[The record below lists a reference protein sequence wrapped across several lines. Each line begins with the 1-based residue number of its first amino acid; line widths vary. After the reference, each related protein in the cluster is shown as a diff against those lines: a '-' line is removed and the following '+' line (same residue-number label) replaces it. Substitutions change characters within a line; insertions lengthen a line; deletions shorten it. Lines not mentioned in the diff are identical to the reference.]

1 MTQITAGWIT
11 DPHTQQV
18 CDMLTGAGYECYFV
32 GGCVRNALLDVPV
45 NDIDI
50 STNARPDHVIELA
63 TAAGLKPV
71 PTGIDH
77 GTVTVVAGG
86 TPFEITTY
94 RRDVKTD
101 GRRAVVDFADSITD
115 DALRRDFTMNALY
128 ADPQGVV
135 VDPLNGLPDL
145 LARRVRFIEDA
156 DRRIKEDYLRILRF
170 FRFHAWYGDVNAGL
184 DADGLAACAA
194 NLAGLETLSKERVGS
209 EVKKLLAAADPA
221 PSTASMV
228 ASGVLNAILP
238 GADAKYLPVLV
249 HLEQQTGTLPDPIRR
264 LAVLGGQDVKT
275 LLRLSNAEAKQLA
288 QLREGIGSS
297 QNPAALGY
305 YLGADMARDVI
316 LLRAVLMETPLDE
329 TAFEQAKTGDTAQ
342 FPIKAADLMP
352 AYQGAALGGKLKEL
366 ERKWVASG
374 FALGK
379 EQLLGKSKDQST

>member
-50 STNARPDHVIELA
+50 STNARPDRVIELA
-63 TAAGLKPV
+63 TAAGLKSV
-71 PTGIDH
+71 PTGVDH
-77 GTVTVVAGG
+77 GTVTVVVGG

-94 RRDVKTD
+94 RRDVETD

-145 LARRVRFIEDA
+145 LARRLRFIEDA

-184 DADGLAACAA
+184 DAEGLAACAA
-194 NLAGLETLSKERVGS
+194 NLAGLETLSKERIGS

-221 PSTASMV
+221 PSTASMG

-249 HLEQQTGTLPDPIRR
+249 HLEQQTGMPPDPIRR
-264 LAVLGGQDVKT
+264 LAVLGGESVKT

-316 LLRAVLMETPLDE
+316 LLRTVLMETPLDE
-329 TAFEQAKTGDTAQ
+329 TAFEQAKAGAAAQ

-352 AYQGAALGGKLKEL
+352 AYQGAALGEKLKEL
-366 ERKWVASG
+366 ERKWLASG

>member
-1 MTQITAGWIT
+1 MTQITAGWID

-18 CDMLTGAGYECYFV
+18 CEMLTGAGYECYFV
-32 GGCVRNALLDVPV
+32 GGCVRNALLNVPV

-50 STNARPDHVIELA
+50 STNARPDRVIELA
-63 TAAGLKPV
+63 AGAGLKSV

-86 TPFEITTY
+86 SPYEITTY
-94 RRDVKTD
+94 RRDVETD
-101 GRRAVVDFADSITD
+101 GRRAVVDFADSITE

-128 ADPQGVV
+128 ANPQGMV

-170 FRFHAWYGDVNAGL
+170 FRFHAWYGDINAGL
-184 DADGLAACAA
+184 DAEGLAACAA
-194 NLAGLETLSKERVGS
+194 NLVGLETLSKERVGS
-209 EVKKLLAAADPA
+209 EIKKLLTAADPA
-221 PSTASMV
+221 PSTASMG
-228 ASGVLNAILP
+228 ASGVLSTILP
-238 GADAKYLPVLV
+238 GADVKYLPVLV
-249 HLEQQTGTLPDPIRR
+249 HLEQQTGSPPDPIRR
-264 LAVLGGQDVKT
+264 LAALGGEDVKT
-275 LLRLSNAEAKQLA
+275 LLRLSNTEAKKLV
-288 QLREGIGSS
+288 QLREGIASLQS
-297 QNPAALGY
+297 PAALGY

-316 LLRAVLMETPLDE
+316 LLRSALMETPLVE
-329 TAFEQAKTGDTAQ
+329 TAFEQAKAGAAVQ

-352 AYQGAALGGKLKEL
+352 AYQGAALGEKLKEL

>member
-11 DPHTQQV
+11 APHTQQV
-18 CDMLTGAGYECYFV
+18 CDMLTGAGFECYFV

-45 NDIDI
+45 NVIDI
-50 STNARPDHVIELA
+50 STNARPDRVIELA
-63 TAAGLKPV
+63 TAAGLKSV

-77 GTVTVVAGG
+77 GTVTVVSGG
-86 TPFEITTY
+86 AAYEITTY
-94 RRDVKTD
+94 RRDVETD

-128 ADPQGVV
+128 ADRHGMV

-184 DADGLAACAA
+184 DAEGLAACAA
-194 NLAGLETLSKERVGS
+194 NLAGLETLSKERIGS

-221 PSTASMV
+221 PSTASMA

-249 HLEQQTGTLPDPIRR
+249 HLEQQTGTPPDPIRR
-264 LAVLGGQDVKT
+264 LAVLGGENVKT

-329 TAFEQAKTGDTAQ
+329 TAFEQAETGAAAQ

-352 AYQGAALGGKLKEL
+352 AYQGAALGEKLKDL

-374 FALGK
+374 FAIGK

>member
-11 DPHTQQV
+11 DQHTQQV
-18 CDMLTGAGYECYFV
+18 CEMLTGAGYECYFV

-50 STNARPDHVIELA
+50 STNAWPDRVVELA
-63 TAAGLKPV
+63 TAADLKSV

-86 TPFEITTY
+86 TPYEITTY
-94 RRDVKTD
+94 RRDVETD

-128 ADPQGVV
+128 ADRHGVV

-184 DADGLAACAA
+184 DAEGLAACAT
-194 NLAGLETLSKERVGS
+194 NLAGLETLSKERIGS

-221 PSTASMV
+221 PSTASMA

-249 HLEQQTGTLPDPIRR
+249 HLEQQTGTPPDPIRR
-264 LAVLGGQDVKT
+264 LAVLGGENVKT

-288 QLREGIGSS
+288 QLREGIGGS

-316 LLRAVLMETPLDE
+316 LLRAVLMETPLEE
-329 TAFEQAKTGDTAQ
+329 TAFEQAKAGAAAQ

-352 AYQGAALGGKLKEL
+352 AYQRAVLGEKLKDL
-366 ERKWVASG
+366 ERKWLASG

>member
-18 CDMLTGAGYECYFV
+18 CEMLTGAGYECYFV

-50 STNARPDHVIELA
+50 STNARPDRVIELA
-63 TAAGLKPV
+63 TAAGLKSV

-77 GTVTVVAGG
+77 GTVTVVAGD
-86 TPFEITTY
+86 TPYEITTY
-94 RRDVKTD
+94 RCDVETD

-145 LARRVRFIEDA
+145 LARHVRFIEDA

-184 DADGLAACAA
+184 DAEGLAACAA
-194 NLAGLETLSKERVGS
+194 NLAGLETLSKERIGS

-221 PSTASMV
+221 PSTASMA

-249 HLEQQTGTLPDPIRR
+249 HLEQQTGTPPDPIRR
-264 LAVLGGQDVKT
+264 LAVLGGEDVKT

-288 QLREGIGSS
+288 QLREGIGNS

-329 TAFEQAKTGDTAQ
+329 TAFEQAKAGAAAQ

-352 AYQGAALGGKLKEL
+352 AYQGAALGEKLKEL
-366 ERKWVASG
+366 ERKWLASG

>member
-50 STNARPDHVIELA
+50 STNARPDRVIELA
-63 TAAGLKPV
+63 TAAGLKSV

-86 TPFEITTY
+86 APYEITTY
-94 RRDVKTD
+94 RRDVETD

-128 ADPQGVV
+128 ADRHGVV

-184 DADGLAACAA
+184 DAEGLAACAA
-194 NLAGLETLSKERVGS
+194 NLAGLETLSKERIGS

-221 PSTASMV
+221 PSTASMA

-249 HLEQQTGTLPDPIRR
+249 HLEQQTSTPPDPIRR
-264 LAVLGGQDVKT
+264 LAVLGGENVKT

-329 TAFEQAKTGDTAQ
+329 TAFEQAKAGAAAQ

-352 AYQGAALGGKLKEL
+352 ACQGAALGEKLKDL

>member
-1 MTQITAGWIT
+1 MTQITADWIT

-18 CDMLTGAGYECYFV
+18 CEMLTGAGYECYFV

-50 STNARPDHVIELA
+50 STNARPDRLIELA
-63 TAAGLKPV
+63 TAAGLKSV

-86 TPFEITTY
+86 TPYEITTY
-94 RRDVKTD
+94 RRDVETD

-128 ADPQGVV
+128 ADQDGVV

-145 LARRVRFIEDA
+145 VARRVRFIEDA

-170 FRFHAWYGDVNAGL
+170 FRFHAWYGDVHAGL
-184 DADGLAACAA
+184 DAEGLAACAA
-194 NLAGLETLSKERVGS
+194 NLAGLETLSKERIGS

-221 PSTASMV
+221 PSTASMG
-228 ASGVLNAILP
+228 ASGVLNTILP

-249 HLEQQTGTLPDPIRR
+249 HLEQQTGTPPDPIRR
-264 LAVLGGQDVKT
+264 LAVLGGEDVKT
-275 LLRLSNAEAKQLA
+275 MLRLSNAEAKQLA
-288 QLREGIGSS
+288 QLRKGIGSS
-297 QNPAALGY
+297 QNPAVLGY

-316 LLRAVLMETPLDE
+316 LLRAVLMEAPLDE
-329 TAFEQAKTGDTAQ
+329 TAFEQAKTGATAQ

-352 AYQGAALGGKLKEL
+352 ACQGAALGKKLKDL

-379 EQLLGKSKDQST
+379 EQLLGISKDQST

>member
-1 MTQITAGWIT
+1 MKQITAGWIT

-18 CDMLTGAGYECYFV
+18 CGMLTGAGYECYFV
-32 GGCVRNALLDVPV
+32 GGCVRNVLLDVPV

-94 RRDVKTD
+94 RRDVETD

-170 FRFHAWYGDVNAGL
+170 FRFHAWYGDINAGL
-184 DADGLAACAA
+184 DAEGLAACAA
-194 NLAGLETLSKERVGS
+194 NLVGLETLSKERVGS
-209 EVKKLLAAADPA
+209 EIKKLLTAADPA
-221 PSTASMV
+221 PSTASMG
-228 ASGVLNAILP
+228 ASGVLSTILP
-238 GADAKYLPVLV
+238 GADVKYLPVLV
-249 HLEQQTGTLPDPIRR
+249 HLEQQTGSPPDPIRR
-264 LAVLGGQDVKT
+264 LAALGGEDVKT
-275 LLRLSNAEAKQLA
+275 LLRLSNTEAKKLA
-288 QLREGIGSS
+288 QLREGIASLQS
-297 QNPAALGY
+297 PAALGY

-316 LLRAVLMETPLDE
+316 LLRSALMETPLDKS
-329 TAFEQAKTGDTAQ
+329 AFEQVRAGAAAQ

-352 AYQGAALGGKLKEL
+352 AYQGAALGKKLKEL

>member
-11 DPHTQQV
+11 APHTQQV
-18 CDMLTGAGYECYFV
+18 CDMLTGAGFECYFV

-50 STNARPDHVIELA
+50 STNARPDRVIELA
-63 TAAGLKPV
+63 TAAGLKSV

-77 GTVTVVAGG
+77 GTVTVVSGG
-86 TPFEITTY
+86 AAYEITTY
-94 RRDVKTD
+94 RRDVETD

-128 ADPQGVV
+128 ADRHGMV

-194 NLAGLETLSKERVGS
+194 NLAGLETLSKERIGS

-221 PSTASMV
+221 PSTASMA

-238 GADAKYLPVLV
+238 GADAEYLPVLV
-249 HLEQQTGTLPDPIRR
+249 ALEQQTGTPPDPIRR
-264 LAVLGGQDVKT
+264 LAVLGGENVKT

-329 TAFEQAKTGDTAQ
+329 TAFEQAETGAAAQ

-352 AYQGAALGGKLKEL
+352 AYQGAALGEKLKDL